1 MYVVLAKS
9 LKKYSITANSQHRE
23 VRKIRDCAHSG
34 CNPRSPHRAGTLRR
48 KHNVASELPC
58 SMSYIALA

>member
-34 CNPRSPHRAGTLRR
+34 CNPRSPHRAGTL
-48 KHNVASELPC
+48 KKKT
-58 SMSYIALA
+58 